1 MLEFVTSFV
10 DSHNFVAPKT
20 FDENEGAKSTEA
32 EKVGAPIHVK
42 IPRTTTQNTVRNN
55 IANYLSP
62 SSKIAEIT
70 RIQQEDLANLNI
82 EVQSPPAEPRSVEE

>member
-1 MLEFVTSFV
+1 MTNFV

-20 FDENEGAKSTEA
+20 FDKNEEAKSTEA
-32 EKVGAPIHVK
+32 EKVGVPIHVE
-42 IPRTTTQNTVRNN
+42 IPRTATHTVRNN

-70 RIQQEDLANLNI
+70 RIQHEDLANLNI
-82 EVQSPPAEPRSVEE
+82 KVQSPPAEPRSVEE

>member
-1 MLEFVTSFV
+1 MLEFVTNFV

-20 FDENEGAKSTEA
+20 FDKDEEAKSTEA
-32 EKVGAPIHVK
+32 EKVGVPIHIE
-42 IPRTTTQNTVRNN
+42 IPRTATLTTVRNN

-70 RIQQEDLANLNI
+70 RIQHEDLANLNI
-82 EVQSPPAEPRSVEE
+82 KVQSPPAEPRSVEE